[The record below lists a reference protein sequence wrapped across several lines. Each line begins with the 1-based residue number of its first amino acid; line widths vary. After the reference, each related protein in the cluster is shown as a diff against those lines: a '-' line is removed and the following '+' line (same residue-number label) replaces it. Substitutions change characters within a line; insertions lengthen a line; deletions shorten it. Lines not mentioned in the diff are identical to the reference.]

1 MKTKGKRRN
10 GSKWSDNTCL
20 VNGEQWG
27 IKLVLREI
35 KDGEEIYE
43 VRHIKLKE
51 ESPNSDNLT
60 QTLDTKWG

>member
-35 KDGEEIYE
+35 KDDKEMDEARY
-43 VRHIKLKE
+43 IKLKE
-51 ESPNSDNLT
+51 ESSNSDNLT
-60 QTLDTKWG
+60 

>member
-35 KDGEEIYE
+35 KDDKEMDE

-51 ESPNSDNLT
+51 ESSTSDNLT
-60 QTLDTKWG
+60 